1 MTVIIDRRDEPVRH
15 KFGKDQARFLNRIRG
30 AIRKAVQDKVTESSI
45 RNFEKGGVKIPIP
58 RKTTEEPII
67 HHDQGPIFKKV
78 FPGNLYNFQDLY
90 ASHKVFAGNDKYD
103 VGDVVPVPRGGGGGG
118 SGNGKEAGDGDDSE
132 DDFVWLA
139 EDEFLDLFFEGRSL
153 PDMVKLH
160 DEANT
165 IIEKQRAGL
174 ITKGPSHKMD
184 MEITNA
190 KRRSEAIVL
199 NRSSERRLLE
209 NLAEQYAIYRSYK
222 PDLPELDL
230 KGKSKSEKLEEI
242 TAALSTLSAQFT
254 MSAAREYKNPTL
266 TKMFNCVDI
275 LENNLSAEVT
285 KEEDIHRLEVLRER
299 IPEQKKTAEDAGKF
313 QDHHLTYHFHDDRR
327 KPAAKAVMF
336 CKMDVSAS
344 MSQEDKNTAKA
355 FFWILHKFLKSNYE
369 QVDVVFITHTT
380 TAEEVNEEEFFYG
393 TRTGGTLVSSC
404 LEEELKIIKERY
416 PVGEWN
422 IYSAQASDGDNM
434 GNDNALVEKLL
445 HDVLPMQQ
453 ASYFIEIDQPW
464 RGGGFGGIGGPIWN
478 RGGSQQS
485 QISELHKVYKKV
497 GEEFPHLKTA
507 SISSPADA
515 LEAFK
520 AFFPVGAEPA
530 PAKKPALG

>member
-90 ASHKVFAGNDKYD
+90 ASHKVFAGNDRYD

-285 KEEDIHRLEVLRER
+285 KEEDLHRLEVLRER

-369 QVDVVFITHTT
+369 QVITHTT

-464 RGGGFGGIGGPIWN
+464 RGGGFGGIGGSVWN

-530 PAKKPALG
+530 PTKKPALG